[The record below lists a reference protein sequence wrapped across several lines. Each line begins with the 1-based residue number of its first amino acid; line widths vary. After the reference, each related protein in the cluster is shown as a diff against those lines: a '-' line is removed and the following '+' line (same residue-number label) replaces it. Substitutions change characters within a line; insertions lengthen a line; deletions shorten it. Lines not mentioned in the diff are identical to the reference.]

1 MRGEDKVRLTV
12 GKEKLTGDH
21 RTSEFG
27 GRVRLSID
35 MIRVRDIDGAV
46 HVFESSTKGIGKDV
60 EPAVQFYAAKWGVLI
75 LSWRSKSNN

>member
-46 HVFESSTKGIGKDV
+46 HVFESSTKGIGKDI
-60 EPAVQFYAAKWGVLI
+60 EPAVQFYAAK
-75 LSWRSKSNN
+75 